1 MRASGLPLL
10 PLLLLIIALLPR
22 GLYLREDFHT
32 WWDKNDPPAYNDP
45 VFIDRMLNEHNRLRA
60 MVEPPASDML
70 YLTWDV
76 KLSEIAKTYIE
87 KCIFTH
93 NPDLD
98 NPHVLHPVFRVVGEN
113 LWLGNPGATIVA
125 TESWYNETKFY
136 TYSTQACTNECGHYK
151 QVVWGNTYKLGCAAH
166 VCDSVKGFDAEIIH
180 TSPIRLAHRALHV
193 PLGISVRTNCA
204 EILHV
209 IQWTGCRSHLQ
220 IKKLKEVQEAH
231 LEVHLAATL
240 AQKPVA
246 TLLKEQM
253 SARQAFLWITWCCTC
268 FYSIA
273 VILSFIWFTSN
284 FFTFSVEFSGILV
297 SIDKLLF

>member
-166 VCDSVKGFDAEIIH
+166 VCDSVKGFDGEYYMIVLCNYGPAGNYPHQPYTSGASCTACPAGDKCENKLCRNPTRDTMDRLPFTPTDKKAKGGTGSASGSASGGHAGTETGGHAAE
-180 TSPIRLAHRALHV
+180 RADVSKASLPLDHLVLHV
-193 PLGISVRTNCA
+193 
-204 EILHV
+204 
-209 IQWTGCRSHLQ
+209 
-220 IKKLKEVQEAH
+220 
-231 LEVHLAATL
+231 
-240 AQKPVA
+240 
-246 TLLKEQM
+246 
-253 SARQAFLWITWCCTC
+253 
-268 FYSIA
+268 
-273 VILSFIWFTSN
+273 
-284 FFTFSVEFSGILV
+284 
-297 SIDKLLF
+297 LLFNCCYTLFYLVYQ